1 MFRGKH
7 SRECSDSEYY
17 IGMVSP
23 GHIEV
28 ERMRVVVATLAPSL
42 VDMHRGDT
50 QVAVNARTDSDSIR
64 FD

>member
-17 IGMVSP
+17 IGVVSP

-28 ERMRVVVATLAPSL
+28 ERMRVVVATQAPSL
-42 VDMHRGDT
+42 LDM
-50 QVAVNARTDSDSIR
+50 AVNARTD
-64 FD
+64 